1 MLTKT
6 ISLRDF
12 TVINLNSPVSG
23 HRAILLIIGV
33 EIIHFVKNNNC
44 FKRPFGCQAVS
55 QLHHRTIILFAISAK
70 SQKLFVNRYNQAFFT
85 NSCQKPAISLWYY
98 DYYAIY
104 QLPSLAIKPVTP
116 TILIILAILK
126 QLDKIEAS
134 ALTPS
139 KPRNKK
145 PVTFKLCFKWPNGSS
160 TFCLR
165 SL

>member
-1 MLTKT
+1 MSIKPNEVLHLMIIELRFAPRLCRNYIAEQLFSLPSQQNYKIYSLIAITKLFSQT
-6 ISLRDF
+6 PVKISAISLR
-12 TVINLNSPVSG
+12 
-23 HRAILLIIGV
+23 
-33 EIIHFVKNNNC
+33 
-44 FKRPFGCQAVS
+44 
-55 QLHHRTIILFAISAK
+55 
-70 SQKLFVNRYNQAFFT
+70 
-85 NSCQKPAISLWYY
+85 YY

-104 QLPSLAIKPVTP
+104 QLPSLAIRSVTP

>member
-1 MLTKT
+1 MSCPFDCAQGRLRPVPSTTRLCRNYATEQLFSMLYQQNYKSCSLIAITRLFTQTPVK
-6 ISLRDF
+6 IS
-12 TVINLNSPVSG
+12 
-23 HRAILLIIGV
+23 
-33 EIIHFVKNNNC
+33 
-44 FKRPFGCQAVS
+44 
-55 QLHHRTIILFAISAK
+55 
-70 SQKLFVNRYNQAFFT
+70 
-85 NSCQKPAISLWYY
+85 AISLWYY

-104 QLPSLAIKPVTP
+104 QLPSLTIKPVTP

-145 PVTFKLCFKWPNGSS
+145 PVTFRLCLMWPNGSS
-160 TFCLR
+160 TFYLR